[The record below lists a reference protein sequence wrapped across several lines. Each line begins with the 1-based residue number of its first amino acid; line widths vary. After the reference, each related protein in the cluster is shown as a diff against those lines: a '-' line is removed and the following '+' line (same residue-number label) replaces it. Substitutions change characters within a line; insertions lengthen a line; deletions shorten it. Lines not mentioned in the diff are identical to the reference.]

1 MTCAHRSRA
10 ALAALILCFG
20 PGGVATAPGAG
31 PLRVYRHVVL
41 GSRRV
46 EMRVEDPSRAR
57 AVAVPRSVLEPARRV
72 RARAVPRFVLTR
84 RVLAKVRD
92 RAALER
98 WCASHPRLGVS
109 AVPGLPG
116 WVRIETASA
125 DEAIT
130 LADALCVQRWAE
142 HVRVDTRPPITLRG
156 DPNDPRFGFQWNLE
170 NTQDPLFDANVRP
183 VWDAGITGA
192 GVVIGI
198 VEGAFQHDHPDLL
211 ANFLPEASQ
220 TGGTIT
226 THATSVAGIA
236 AAVGRNGLFGLGA
249 AYGARLS
256 NQLIGTD
263 LETAAALAFRNDLN
277 DVKNNSWGPADIGF
291 AFELPAVVRDALA
304 GAVETGR
311 NGRGTVFVWAAGN
324 GGTAQDRVDYDPY
337 ASSRY
342 TIAVGAVG
350 DQDTRP
356 FYSERGS
363 SLMIVAPSSGNVRNI
378 YSVSWPDSET
388 FSFGGTSAAAP
399 LVSGV
404 VALMLEANPQLSWR
418 DVQQI
423 LIHSARQND
432 PADPDWLPNGAGLPV
447 HYSYGYGA
455 VDAAAAVALAR
466 TWTPLPHEVVADS
479 GVIPLD
485 LPIPDNDRRGVRV
498 ELDIPRDIRVESVEL
513 ILNVQIGFIGDLQIE
528 LTSPAG
534 TVSRLANRRD
544 DSQRDYVDYVFTSLR
559 HVDEHSSG
567 VWTIKIADR
576 ATGVTGLWQD
586 ARLRIWGRPWCPGD
600 LNEDGALDLTD
611 LAILLERLGAC
622 EAEADGRYLPEA
634 DLDNSHC
641 IDLTDLQIFLSRFGT
656 SCP

>member
-1 MTCAHRSRA
+1 MTCLTRLLAPLTTLWLLA
-10 ALAALILCFG
+10 TLAA
-20 PGGVATAPGAG
+20 AAG
-31 PLRVYRHVVL
+31 NDAARDRRVPLGRRV
-41 GSRRV
+41 V
-46 EMRVEDPSRAR
+46 EMRIETLGRDQAVATPR
-57 AVAVPRSVLEPARRV
+57 AVVEPARPMRV
-72 RARAVPRFVLTR
+72 QRRPRFVLTR
-84 RVLAKVRD
+84 RVLLRVRD
-92 RAALER
+92 DAHLRS
-98 WCASHPRLGVS
+98 WCASHPELSVTRVPELPEWVSIDAGSVDAAIRL
-109 AVPGLPG
+109 AN
-116 WVRIETASA
+116 
-125 DEAIT
+125 
-130 LADALCVQRWAE
+130 ALCMQDWAE
-142 HVRVDTRPPITLRG
+142 RVGVDTRPPISLRG

-170 NTQDPLFDANVRP
+170 NTQDPLYDANVRP
-183 VWDAGITGA
+183 VWDAGFSGA

-211 ANFLPEASQ
+211 GNFVAGLSQ
-220 TGGTIT
+220 SGGTISR
-226 THATSVAGIA
+226 HATSVAGIA

-249 AYGARLS
+249 AYGAGLS

-263 LETAAALAFRNDLN
+263 LETATALAFANDQVA
-277 DVKNNSWGPADIGF
+277 VKNNSWGPADIGF

-304 GAVETGR
+304 EAVETGR
-311 NGRGTVFVWAAGN
+311 GGRGTIFVWAAGN

-363 SLMIVAPSSGNVRNI
+363 SLMIVAPSSGNVRDI
-378 YSVSWPDSET
+378 YSLDYPNSET
-388 FSFGGTSAAAP
+388 FGFGGTSAAAP

-404 VALMLEANPQLSWR
+404 VALMLEANPALSWR

-423 LIHSARQND
+423 LIRSARHND
-432 PADPDWLPNGAGLPV
+432 PDNPDWQTNGAGLPI

-455 VDAAAAVALAR
+455 VDAAAAVSMAQSWAL
-466 TWTPLPHEVVADS
+466 LPHEVVADS

-498 ELDIPRDIRVESVEL
+498 EVNIPRDIRIESVEL

-544 DSQRDYVDYVFTSLR
+544 DSQRNYVDYIFTSMR
-559 HVDEHSSG
+559 HVDEHSTG
-567 VWTIKIADR
+567 IWTVRIADR
-576 ATGVTGLWQD
+576 TGGITGLWQD
-586 ARLRIWGRPWCPGD
+586 VRLRIYGTPWCPGD
-600 LNEDGALDLTD
+600 LNEDGTIDLMD

-622 EAEADGRYLPEA
+622 EADAGSGYLPEA

-641 IDLTDLQIFLSRFGT
+641 IDLTDVQIFLSRFGT
-656 SCP
+656 GCS

>member
-1 MTCAHRSRA
+1 MTALCVGLLLAVGAHA
-10 ALAALILCFG
+10 DG
-20 PGGVATAPGAG
+20 P
-31 PLRVYRHVVL
+31 
-41 GSRRV
+41 RRV
-46 EMRVEDPSRAR
+46 FRRIPLGPRQVEMQVESAGRAQAVAIPR
-57 AVAVPRSVLEPARRV
+57 AVIEPARPV
-72 RARAVPRFVLTR
+72 RIRRVPRFVLTR

-92 RAALER
+92 ATALRA
-98 WCASHPRLGVS
+98 WCASRPRLDVS

-116 WVRIETASA
+116 WIRIETGSA
-125 DEAIT
+125 DEAIA
-130 LADALCVQRWAE
+130 LANELCVRRWAGP
-142 HVRVDTRPPITLRG
+142 VRVDTRPPIALRG

-183 VWDAGITGA
+183 VWDAGITGN

-198 VEGAFQHDHPDLL
+198 VEDAFQHDHPDLL

-226 THATSVAGIA
+226 SHATSVAGIA
-236 AAVGRNGLFGLGA
+236 AAVGRNGRYGLGA

-256 NQLIGTD
+256 DQLIGTD
-263 LETAAALAFRNDLN
+263 LETATALAFRNDLN

-304 GAVETGR
+304 DAVETGR
-311 NGRGTVFVWAAGN
+311 DGRGTVFVWAAGN

-342 TIAVGAVG
+342 TIAVGAIG

-356 FYSERGS
+356 VYSERGS
-363 SLMIVAPSSGNVRNI
+363 SLMIVAPSSGNVRSI
-378 YSVSWPDSET
+378 YSIAWPDGET
-388 FSFGGTSAAAP
+388 FNFGGTSAAAP

-404 VALMLEANPQLSWR
+404 VALMLEANPALSWR

-432 PADPDWLPNGAGLPV
+432 PDNPDWLTNGAGLAV

-455 VDAAAAVALAR
+455 VDAAAAVAMAR
-466 TWTPLPHEVVADS
+466 SWPLLPHEVVADS

-498 ELDIPRDIRVESVEL
+498 EIDIPRDIRIESVEL
-513 ILNVQIGFIGDLQIE
+513 VLNVQIGFIGDLQIE

-559 HVDEHSSG
+559 DVDEHSAG
-567 VWTIKIADR
+567 VWTVKLADR
-576 ATGVTGLWQD
+576 ASGISGLWQD
-586 ARLRIWGRPWCPGD
+586 VRLRIYGSPWCPGD
-600 LNEDGALDLTD
+600 LNEDGARDLTD

-622 EAEADGRYLPEA
+622 EADNDGLYLPEA
-634 DLDNSHC
+634 DLNNSHC
-641 IDLTDLQIFLSRFGT
+641 IDLVDLQAFLSQFGA